1 MITAKFDLDKCTFT
15 LTIKEVNNLYALPDY
30 PDVNFCIN
38 YGIGDA
44 NDFNETADVNLVTH
58 RSY

>member
-1 MITAKFDLDKCTFT
+1 
-15 LTIKEVNNLYALPDY
+15 
-30 PDVNFCIN
+30 VNFGMN

-44 NDFNETADVNLVTH
+44 NDFNETADVNLVTR

>member
-1 MITAKFDLDKCTFT
+1 
-15 LTIKEVNNLYALPDY
+15 LPDY
-30 PDVNFCIN
+30 PDVNFGMN

-44 NDFNETADVNLVTH
+44 NDFNETADVNLVTR